1 MKKEKFNFLLAD
13 DSKSSRHMVR
23 HMVVKS
29 GIPIDEI
36 FIAEN
41 GQEALDLLE
50 IKEVDIILT
59 DIVMPI
65 MNGIELISN
74 VKKSIKHSHIPII
87 PVSSLGSKKDIE
99 YFKKNG
105 IDIYITKIVTQEKIN
120 EILKSAL
127 NIPL

>member
-1 MKKEKFNFLLAD
+1 MKEKKYNFLLAD
-13 DSKSSRHMVR
+13 DSKTSRYMVR

-50 IKEVDIILT
+50 IKKVDIILT
-59 DIVMPI
+59 DIVMPV
-65 MNGIELISN
+65 MGGLELISN

-99 YFKKNG
+99 FFKKNG
-105 IDIYITKIVTQEKIN
+105 IDIFITKIVTQEKIN

-127 NIPL
+127 NI